1 MQLNHDAEVIM
12 NLQRPLLED
21 ADLQTKS
28 MSSDKGTASESTT
41 TNFVMES
48 MEGNISVSS
57 SPEELLEVWMFTQLF
72 CLGILFW
79 YEF

>member
-12 NLQRPLLED
+12 NLRRSQLED

-41 TNFVMES
+41 PNFAMES
-48 MEGNISVSS
+48 MEGNIFVCS
-57 SPEELLEVWMFTQLF
+57 SPEELLEV
-72 CLGILFW
+72 
-79 YEF
+79 

>member
-1 MQLNHDAEVIM
+1 MPIYFMCSSYFHYVQLNHDAEVIM

-28 MSSDKGTASESTT
+28 MSSDKGTASESTAP
-41 TNFVMES
+41 NFVMES

-57 SPEELLEVWMFTQLF
+57 SPEELLEV
-72 CLGILFW
+72 
-79 YEF
+79 